1 MWNDCEEC
9 KMRVK
14 LSIQVYDQETI
25 MDNEYPDDMVWKDV
39 LSDIVKAVESSYGYS
54 FDLEGL
60 GIYYSGK
67 EDE

>member
-25 MDNEYPDDMVWKDV
+25 MDNEYPDDVVWQDV

-54 FDLEGL
+54 FDLNGL